1 MAMAQ
6 FISTVEYGVS
16 SHPCSVEVGNF
27 SRLTKITGVH
37 WGVKREAIIEG
48 FQVNSIHR
56 KLDPLIGE
64 LTRALR

>member
-6 FISTVEYGVS
+6 FISTIEYGVS
-16 SHPCSVEVGNF
+16 SHPCSVGIGNY

-48 FQVNSIHR
+48 FHVNSIYG
-56 KLDPLIGE
+56 KFDP
-64 LTRALR
+64 